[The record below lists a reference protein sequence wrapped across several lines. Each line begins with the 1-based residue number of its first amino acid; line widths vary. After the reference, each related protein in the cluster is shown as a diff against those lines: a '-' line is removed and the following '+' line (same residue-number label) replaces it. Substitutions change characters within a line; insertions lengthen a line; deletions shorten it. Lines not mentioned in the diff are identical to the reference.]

1 MTGELPNFSG
11 TERGVDAARDVYAAN
26 YEWLRETKRRWDPE
40 GVFSPSG
47 RL

>member
-1 MTGELPNFSG
+1 M
-11 TERGVDAARDVYAAN
+11 YAAN
-26 YEWLRETKRRWDPE
+26 YDWLRETKRRWDPD